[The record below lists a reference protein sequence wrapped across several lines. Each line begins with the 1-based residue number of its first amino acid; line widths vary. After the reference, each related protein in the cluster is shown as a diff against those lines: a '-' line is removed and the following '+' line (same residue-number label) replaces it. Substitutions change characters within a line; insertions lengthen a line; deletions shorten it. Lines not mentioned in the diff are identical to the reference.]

1 MAFFVLCSD
10 ITIGS
15 FRFSGVRDVRVKR
28 SIHSYADSAVITL
41 PAMCKIRK
49 GNIDTLQLTVTSE
62 QFKEN
67 DPVIIN
73 LGYNNEQLPT
83 GNVTPV
89 RKWNDKDST
98 KNAMFTVFQGF
109 VKKIGIGTPIQ
120 VECEG
125 YVRKLRQDV
134 QVKRSSKNAKVSE
147 VLKLL
152 ETGKDDAP
160 TGIKVHVEHDMDLAN
175 LKLSNKN
182 GVEVIEEIK
191 RLAQGVLRIFFI
203 EPDKLWCGLTYA
215 PISEGESPFELGEI
229 SYRLG
234 YNVVK
239 DNSLNIRKVDAERV
253 KVIVNGTD
261 AAGDKIT
268 AESGDK
274 DAHREQKLMVSGIT
288 DEAGLK
294 IIANEMQLKEN
305 YDGYEGSI
313 TGFLQPWCEPGWMV
327 NVEDSRYPGMDG
339 KYLIEATEVTFGNNG
354 ARIKADI
361 GPRLGFGKK
370 KYT

>member
-15 FRFSGVRDVRVKR
+15 FRFSGVHDVRVKR
-28 SIHSYADSAVITL
+28 SIHSYAESAVITL
-41 PAMCKIRK
+41 PAMCRIRK
-49 GNIDTLQLTVTSE
+49 GKNDALTLTVTSE

-73 LGYNNEQLPT
+73 LGYNNEQSPT
-83 GNVTPV
+83 GKVTPV
-89 RKWNDKDST
+89 RKWNDENST
-98 KNAMFTVFQGF
+98 KNTIFTVFQGF

-125 YVRKLRQDV
+125 YLRKLRQDV
-134 QVKRSSKNAKVSE
+134 KVKRSSKNTKASE

-152 ETGKDDAP
+152 ETGKDGTA
-160 TGIKVHVEHDMDLAN
+160 TGIKVHVEHDMDLSN

-191 RLAQGVLRIFFI
+191 RAAQGILNIFFI

-215 PISEGESPFELGEI
+215 PFSEGKSPFGLGEI
-229 SYRLG
+229 YYRLG

-239 DNSLNIRKVDAERV
+239 DNTLNVRKTGAERV
-253 KVIVNGTD
+253 KVIVTGTD
-261 AAGDKIT
+261 AAGNKIA
-268 AESGDK
+268 AESGDNEAQHEIK
-274 DAHREQKLMVSGIT
+274 VMASGIA
-288 DEAGLK
+288 DKAGLLM
-294 IIANEMQLKEN
+294 IANEKQLKEN

-313 TGFLQPWCEPGWMV
+313 TGFLQPWCEPGWIV
-327 NVEDSRYPGMDG
+327 NIEDSRYPGMDG

-354 ARIKADI
+354 ARIKTDI
-361 GPRLGFGKK
+361 GPRLGFGKAK
-370 KYT
+370 SK